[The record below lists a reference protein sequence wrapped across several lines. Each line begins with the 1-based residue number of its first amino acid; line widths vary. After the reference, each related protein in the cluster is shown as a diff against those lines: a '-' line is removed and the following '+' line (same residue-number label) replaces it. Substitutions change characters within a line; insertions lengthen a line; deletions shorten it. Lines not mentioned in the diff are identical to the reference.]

1 MIPVRIAAN
10 LTATGI
16 DGVRW
21 VLVDDS
27 ELPTPSPQIAPPAEI
42 PPASPDAARRP
53 GSAVRLRLLKL
64 LLLLAGMAGAW
75 WMTQAT
81 LGESGNTPVAAVRH
95 HRVIGSSVR

>member
-1 MIPVRIAAN
+1 MIPVRIAAD

-42 PPASPDAARRP
+42 PPASPDATRRP
-53 GSAVRLRLLKL
+53 GRVVRLRLLKL

-81 LGESGNTPVAAVRH
+81 LGESGTPVAAGRH
-95 HRVIGSSVR
+95 HRAIGSSVR